1 MRARLS
7 ITLSCGKKFIHEN
20 RFIIHECL
28 SFYYFELWKN
38 VSFTKTDLSS
48 TRAFSLLFGAVAK
61 LSSTK
66 PIYHPQE
73 LFFFY
78 VGAAVE
84 RVSSTKPI
92 YHLRELV
99 FLFLWAVEN

>member
-1 MRARLS
+1 MRACLS
-7 ITLSCGKKFIHEN
+7 ITLTCRKMFHPRKPIYHPQE
-20 RFIIHECL
+20 L
-28 SFYYFELWKN
+28 FYLI
-38 VSFTKTDLSS
+38 
-48 TRAFSLLFGAVAK
+48 GAVAN

-78 VGAAVE
+78 LRAVE
-84 RVSSTKPI
+84 KFPSTKPI